1 MILSRLF
8 LVSLVTLLFVDTTLS
23 QDKAENCIRMH
34 GGITL
39 SGDFYSFQSDYS
51 MFGPQRPPNLWRLIF
66 TPTLQFSELI
76 ILLFTIVLS
85 SVETNVTTPR
95 TERSSFMQFLLSP
108 VNNIGLASFS
118 PQIGWATFHLGS
130 HTPQY
135 SHLSAG
141 DYQVF
146 GVGVNAGE
154 QLSIGNTINYWIDII
169 TSRNISYPCYITHA

>member
-1 MILSRLF
+1 MKILSKLF
-8 LVSLVTLLFVDTTLS
+8 LVSLVTLLLGETILS
-23 QDKAENCIRMH
+23 QDKAEKGIHVN

-39 SGDFYSFQSDYS
+39 PGDIYSFQSDSS
-51 MFGPQRPPNLWRLIF
+51 MLRPLRPQNLWRLIF
-66 TPTLQFSELI
+66 TPTLQFSEQN
-76 ILLFTIVLS
+76 ILPFTIVLS

-95 TERSSFMQFLLSP
+95 TEGSSFMQFLLSP

-141 DYQVF
+141 EYKVF
-146 GVGVNAGE
+146 GAGVNAGE
-154 QLSIGNTINYWIDII
+154 QSSISNTNNY
-169 TSRNISYPCYITHA
+169 